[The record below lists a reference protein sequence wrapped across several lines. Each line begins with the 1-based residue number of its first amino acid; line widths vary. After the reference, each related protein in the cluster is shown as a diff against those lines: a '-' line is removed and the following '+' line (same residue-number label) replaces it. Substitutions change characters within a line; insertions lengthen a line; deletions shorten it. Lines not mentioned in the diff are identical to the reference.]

1 MAVPD
6 HIVAVLRSDRSL
18 LATEDTSGRAPA
30 PDN

>member
-18 LATEDTSGRAPA
+18 LATEDTSGPA
-30 PDN
+30 PDS